1 MRQLP
6 SFDVYISFYFLY
18 FKYLLQKIQISN
30 ALPAEQGLLQ
40 IVLVKS
46 SVVCTFSSTLCHNYH
61 IPQKF
66 SVSYVRYRTSTSFG
80 ISPYKSSSI
89 VAKTISR
96 EDVRNWRLVQP
107 TRYIP
112 IDQDILYQLA
122 DVKCWKS
129 NEGQKSG

>member
-30 ALPAEQGLLQ
+30 VLPAQQGLLQ

-61 IPQKF
+61 IPEKF
-66 SVSYVRYRTSTSFG
+66 SVSYVRYRTSTFYG

-89 VAKTISR
+89 VAKTIRQRIIRFSTWRSR
-96 EDVRNWRLVQP
+96 GGREYFLKCPLW
-107 TRYIP
+107 
-112 IDQDILYQLA
+112 ILLA
-122 DVKCWKS
+122 GYTAVFYVVI
-129 NEGQKSG
+129 